1 MRPLLEKAMGS
12 GYISCDI
19 QYTLPACL
27 LDLLSCS
34 VYMCVHVFSPLIF
47 LQASTF
53 PYWPYI
59 YVLYISLFTIHK
71 ERGRTDIYWVSATHQ
86 VVYNF
91 VKSFHLHTIHEKW
104 VFWPHF
110 EGEQRPRDFSP
121 SHLVSRSEVK
131 IQISGLSASKSLL
144 TDWIN
149 CFPMVFN
156 AFSMILDFKDPL

>member
-19 QYTLPACL
+19 QHTLPACL

-34 VYMCVHVFSPLIF
+34 VYMCVHVFSPVIF
-47 LQASTF
+47 FQASTF
-53 PYWPYI
+53 SYLPYI
-59 YVLYISLFTIHK
+59 YVLYLSLFTIHK
-71 ERGRTDIYWVSATHQ
+71 ERGQTDIYWVSAIHQ

-91 VKSFHLHTIHEKW
+91 MKSFHLHTIHEKW
-104 VFWPHF
+104 VFLPHF
-110 EGEQRPRDFSP
+110 KGEQRPRDFSP
-121 SHLVSRSEVK
+121 SHLVSSGVK

-149 CFPMVFN
+149 FLPMVSDV
-156 AFSMILDFKDPL
+156 FSMILDFKDPL